1 MARLTDLA
9 PYYFGGRR
17 LSSWPFDDMDFPFSS
32 ADVKAAFK
40 MDVEEEDNQY
50 LVSAELPG
58 LTKDN
63 IDVELNDGYL
73 TITAEKSSS
82 EESEKK
88 NYLLRERTNWRQTR
102 SVFLKD
108 PDASKIS
115 AKLEDGVLSIVVPKL
130 EEKANATKV
139 TID

>member
-9 PYYFGGRR
+9 PYYFGGRH
-17 LSSWPFDDMDFPFSS
+17 LSSWPFDDMDFPFTS

-40 MDVEEEDNQY
+40 MDVEEEDSLY
-50 LVSAELPG
+50 RVSAELPG

-88 NYLLRERTNWRQTR
+88 NYLLRERTSWRQTR

-115 AKLEDGVLSIVVPKL
+115 AKLDGGVLTIVVPKM